1 LGGHRRADAVDLQQ
15 GRGMRD
21 DDGCD
26 FGIDGFDF
34 RAQKV
39 MPAMA

>member
-1 LGGHRRADAVDLQQ
+1 
-15 GRGMRD
+15 MRD